1 MRDQHTE
8 PVPRFG
14 GIALFWGFVGTLFLL
29 WWLPFEQHGLG
40 LELSPENRVV
50 GLCLGGLL
58 SWGIGFARRHFLS
71 AGTLEAGG
79 TNRSGRTGNRIGF

>member
-40 LELSPENRVV
+40 LELSPENRLV

-58 SWGIGFARRHFLS
+58 SWEIGFAR
-71 AGTLEAGG
+71 
-79 TNRSGRTGNRIGF
+79 